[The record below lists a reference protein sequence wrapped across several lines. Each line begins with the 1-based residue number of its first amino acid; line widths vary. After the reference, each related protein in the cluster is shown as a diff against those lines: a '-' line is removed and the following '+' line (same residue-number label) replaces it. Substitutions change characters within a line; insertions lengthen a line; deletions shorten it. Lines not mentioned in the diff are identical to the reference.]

1 MGMISGQVL
10 RAVTEKVLAK
20 VGEQMPRLL
29 ADYAGQAGVTDIS
42 AAAIAQ
48 ERVER
53 KKLET
58 ELTNLTTKVSELN
71 GRADLL
77 ERRIEKRNLGLWAL
91 AAVTIILA
99 AAVILLAI
107 PVVNL

>member
-1 MGMISGQVL
+1 M
-10 RAVTEKVLAK
+10 
-20 VGEQMPRLL
+20 
-29 ADYAGQAGVTDIS
+29 
-42 AAAIAQ
+42 
-48 ERVER
+48 
-53 KKLET
+53 
-58 ELTNLTTKVSELN
+58 TTKVSELN